1 VIATLSRKLTL
12 AKLAE
17 AAVESSRTAA
27 MLFFILLGAIMFSYF
42 IVQTQI
48 ATNLAAWV
56 VALHLPPTAV
66 MVVVVLFYIVL
77 GSFLESLTMILITV
91 PVFAP
96 LAQGLGYDLIWFG
109 VLLVG
114 LIEVGMIHP
123 PMGMNLLV
131 LQSQVPDAKLGKMYA
146 GSAMFLA
153 ANAVLIALLLA
164 FPQIALWLPRHL
176 Y

>member
-1 VIATLSRKLTL
+1 MI
-12 AKLAE
+12 E
-17 AAVESSRTAA
+17 AARTTA
-27 MLFFILLGAIMFSYF
+27 MLFFILIGAIMFSYF

-56 VALHLPPTAV
+56 VSLHLPPTAV

-96 LAQGLGYDLIWFG
+96 LAQSIGYDLVWFG
-109 VLLVG
+109 VLLVV
-114 LIEVGMIHP
+114 LIEVGLIHP
-123 PMGMNLLV
+123 PMGMNLFV
-131 LQSQVPDAKLGKMYA
+131 LQSQLPDARIGKMYL
-146 GSAMFLA
+146 GSAMFLL
-153 ANAVLIALLLA
+153 ANAVLIALLIA
-164 FPQIALWLPRHL
+164 YPQIALWLPHIL

>member
-1 VIATLSRKLTL
+1 
-12 AKLAE
+12 
-17 AAVESSRTAA
+17 

-48 ATNLAAWV
+48 ATNLANWV
-56 VALHLPPTAV
+56 VSLHLPPTAV
-66 MVVVVLFYIVL
+66 MVVVVVFYIVL

-123 PMGMNLLV
+123 PMGMNLFV
-131 LQSQVPDAKLGKMYA
+131 LQSQVPDAKLGKMYV
-146 GSAMFLA
+146 GSAMFLV

-164 FPQIALWLPRHL
+164 FPQLALWLPHQL